1 VRRIASF
8 VAFFLL
14 VSAPAFAASKL
25 KVGVTLHPYYSW
37 TKSVTGDTDVE
48 VRAILPDDV
57 DSGNYQP
64 NPGDI
69 KKLADLDAIV
79 VNGVG
84 HDDFIFDMIKAS
96 GNAKIVLIKPNEG
109 ISLLKAKNGGAV
121 NAHTFISFTNAIQ
134 GTYTIEKALDA
145 LRPELADTFRKN
157 ASEYAKKLRKMK
169 AATATKLADAKIT
182 HVITV
187 HDGYGYLMQEFGI
200 DIAAV
205 VEPSHGVTPSAAE
218 LSQIVDL
225 AKKEK
230 ISVVFA
236 EESFPKPMLDVLRES
251 AKAHVYLISHI
262 EGGGY
267 QADTFEKA
275 MQKNADAVV
284 QALVTDPGVAV
295 PRRRARVRSQRNPGK
310 S

>member
-1 VRRIASF
+1 MKRLWLALSLILVALPAS
-8 VAFFLL
+8 A
-14 VSAPAFAASKL
+14 APRL

-37 TKSVTGDTDVE
+37 TKSVVGDADVE

-64 NPGDI
+64 NPADI

-96 GNAKIVLIKPNEG
+96 GNTKIVLIKPNDG
-109 ISLLKAKNGGAV
+109 IPLLKAKNGSAV
-121 NAHTFISFTNAIQ
+121 NAHTFISFTNAVL

-145 LRPELADTFRKN
+145 LRPELAPVFRKN
-157 ASEYAKKLRKMK
+157 AGDYARKLRKQK
-169 AATATKLADAKIT
+169 AAAATRLADAK
-182 HVITV
+182 VMRVVTV

-200 DIAAV
+200 DIAGV

-218 LSQIVDL
+218 LQQIVGL
-225 AKKEK
+225 AKREGLH
-230 ISVVFA
+230 VVFA

-251 AKAHVYLISHI
+251 AGAKVYVISHI

-267 QADTFEKA
+267 EADTFEKT
-275 MQKNADAVV
+275 MQQNVESMV
-284 QALVTDPGVAV
+284 HALVAK
-295 PRRRARVRSQRNPGK
+295 PGK
-310 S
+310 T

>member
-1 VRRIASF
+1 MKRLCLALF
-8 VAFFLL
+8 VLL
-14 VSAPAFAASKL
+14 VSLPATAAPRL

-37 TKSVTGDTDVE
+37 TKSVVGDADVE

-64 NPGDI
+64 NPADI

-96 GNAKIVLIKPNEG
+96 GNTKIVLIKPNDG
-109 ISLLKAKNGGAV
+109 IPLLKAKNGGAV
-121 NAHTFISFTNAIQ
+121 NAHTFLSFTNAVL

-145 LRPELADTFRKN
+145 LRPELAPVFRKN
-157 ASEYAKKLRKMK
+157 AGDYARKLRKQK
-169 AATATKLADAKIT
+169 AAAATRLADAK
-182 HVITV
+182 VLRVVTV

-200 DIAAV
+200 DIAGV

-218 LSQIVDL
+218 LQQIVGL
-225 AKKEK
+225 AKREGLH
-230 ISVVFA
+230 VVFA

-251 AKAHVYLISHI
+251 AGAKVFVISHI

-267 QADTFEKA
+267 EADTFEKT
-275 MQKNADAVV
+275 MQQNVESMV
-284 QALVTDPGVAV
+284 QALVAK
-295 PRRRARVRSQRNPGK
+295 PGK
-310 S
+310 T

>member
-1 VRRIASF
+1 M
-8 VAFFLL
+8 
-14 VSAPAFAASKL
+14 
-25 KVGVTLHPYYSW
+25 TLHPYYSW
-37 TKSVTGDTDVE
+37 TKSVTGSTDVE
-48 VRAILPDDV
+48 VRPILPDDV

-64 NPGDI
+64 SPEDI
-69 KKLADLDAIV
+69 KKIADLDAIV

-84 HDDFIFDMIKAS
+84 HDDFIFDMIRAS
-96 GNAKIVLIKPNEG
+96 GNTKIVLIKPNDG
-109 ISLLKAKNGGAV
+109 IPLLKAKNGGSV

-134 GTYTIEKALDA
+134 GTYTIEKALDTM
-145 LRPELADTFRKN
+145 RPELAPTFKKN

-169 AATATKLADAKIT
+169 AAASAKLAEAKVT

-218 LSQIVDL
+218 LSQIVDH
-225 AKKEK
+225 AKKDD
-230 ISVVFA
+230 IHVVFA

-251 AKAHVYLISHI
+251 AKARVYIISHI

-267 QADTFEKA
+267 DADTFEKA

-284 QALVTDPGVAV
+284 QALVTDP
-295 PRRRARVRSQRNPGK
+295 R
-310 S
+310 

>member
-1 VRRIASF
+1 MNRRRSLGPLLAAALVLLAAPASF
-8 VAFFLL
+8 GAEPV
-14 VSAPAFAASKL
+14 L

-37 TKSVTGDTDVE
+37 TKSVVGDAPVE
-48 VRAILPDDV
+48 VRPILPDDV

-64 NPGDI
+64 NPADI
-69 KKLADLDAIV
+69 RKLADLDAIV

-96 GNAKIVLIKPNEG
+96 GNTKIVLIKPNDG
-109 ISLLKAKNGGAV
+109 LPLLKALNGGTV

-134 GTYTIEKALDA
+134 GTYTIEKALDR
-145 LRPELADTFRKN
+145 LRPALAPAFRAN
-157 ASEYAKKLRKMK
+157 ASAYAKKLRKIK
-169 AATATKLADAKIT
+169 AAAAAKLADAKVT

-205 VEPSHGVTPSAAE
+205 VEPAHGITPSAAE
-218 LSQIVDL
+218 LQHIVEI
-225 AKKEK
+225 ANKENVR
-230 ISVVFA
+230 VVFA
-236 EESFPKPMLDVLRES
+236 EQSFPKPMLDVLRES
-251 AKAHVYLISHI
+251 AHAKVYVISHI

-267 QADTFEKA
+267 TAETFEKA
-275 MQKNADAVV
+275 MQENVDSMVR
-284 QALVTDPGVAV
+284 ALVTDPEK
-295 PRRRARVRSQRNPGK
+295 QK

>member
-1 VRRIASF
+1 MKRTWLALLM
-8 VAFFLL
+8 LL
-14 VSAPAFAASKL
+14 VALPASAAPRL

-37 TKSVTGDTDVE
+37 TKNVVGDADVE

-64 NPGDI
+64 NPADI

-96 GNAKIVLIKPNEG
+96 GNTKIVLIKPNDG
-109 ISLLKAKNGGAV
+109 IPLLKAKNGGAV
-121 NAHTFISFTNAIQ
+121 NAHTFISFTNAVQ

-145 LRPELADTFRKN
+145 LRPELAPVFRKN
-157 ASEYAKKLRKMK
+157 SGAYARKLRKQK
-169 AATATKLADAKIT
+169 AAAATRLAEAGVSR
-182 HVITV
+182 VITV

-200 DIAAV
+200 DIAGV

-218 LSQIVDL
+218 LQQIVGL
-225 AKKEK
+225 AKREGLH
-230 ISVVFA
+230 VVFA

-251 AKAHVYLISHI
+251 AGANVYVISHI

-267 QADTFEKA
+267 EADTFAKT
-275 MQKNADAVV
+275 MQQNVESMV
-284 QALVTDPGVAV
+284 QALVAK
-295 PRRRARVRSQRNPGK
+295 PGK
-310 S
+310 N